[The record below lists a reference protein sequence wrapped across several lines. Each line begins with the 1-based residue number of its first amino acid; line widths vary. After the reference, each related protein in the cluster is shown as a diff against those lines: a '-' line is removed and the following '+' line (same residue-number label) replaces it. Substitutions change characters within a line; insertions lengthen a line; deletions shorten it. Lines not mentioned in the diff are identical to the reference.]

1 MAAFELV
8 TWYDTWNQ
16 TGLDNLTSGKVP
28 LYYAT
33 RYNLA
38 FGSLVTVASGG
49 YSVQMGSLASQV
61 LSQITQQA
69 PGVKIYAG
77 LGSTGI
83 VDTVADNKKNNNRST
98 ANIVSW
104 LQGNGYT
111 GISIDAEDLDVMK
124 SVPEFITQL
133 APAFQ
138 AAGLGIAVSVPWP
151 AYGPVYLYGS
161 DAVSV
166 FNQYVE
172 CLEFQ
177 DYSSSGTPSDVSPWT
192 SAGVNAGIIM
202 GGVCTENSD
211 VQTPLNEVTQ
221 WTQYAVANGLKG
233 MFSWRL
239 DNDHGTD
246 GENEDVDPTFTGAK
260 TVAMAAA
267 PFVPNGS
274 YKFTSTNIQS
284 MLTCQA
290 QKIDQSWIP
299 ASFDITALS
308 VANLANMNGVLE
320 NESGSAAATG
330 YVPGGSY
337 ALTCQGMN
345 VTLSANCRKRDG
357 TWQTSTL
364 DITTLSVDATIE
376 NIDGVLTVQS

>member
-1 MAAFELV
+1 MANFELV

-61 LSQITQQA
+61 LSQIAQQA

-77 LGSTGI
+77 LGSTGM

-104 LQGNGYT
+104 LQANGYT
-111 GISIDAEDLDVMK
+111 GISIDAEDDDAMAV
-124 SVPEFITQL
+124 VTDFITQL
-133 APAFQ
+133 APSFQ
-138 AAGLGIAVSVPWP
+138 TAGLGIAVSVPWP
-151 AYGPVYLYGS
+151 ADGPVALYGS
-161 DAVSV
+161 DAVTV

-172 CLEFQ
+172 ALEFQ

-192 SAGVNAGIIM
+192 SAGVHAGIIM
-202 GGVCTENSD
+202 GGVSTENGN

-221 WTQYAVANGLKG
+221 WTQYAATNGLKG

-274 YKFTSTNIQS
+274 YKFTSTSIQTV
-284 MLTCQA
+284 LTCQA

-299 ASFDITALS
+299 ASFDLTGL
-308 VANLANMNGVLE
+308 VFANLANMNGVLE

-330 YVPGGSY
+330 YMPGGSY
-337 ALTCQGMN
+337 ALTCQGMK

-357 TWQTSTL
+357 TWQKSTL